1 VKAMSGLEEPVSW
14 LPLVQRMRCPQCG
27 AGVTREAAGVRCVNG
42 HHYPERHGYL
52 DFSVPGPSS
61 GSTEATLASF
71 GFEWTSFD
79 DIRAEDEAFASI
91 YFADLDLEAL
101 TGKVGLDAGC
111 GKGRFTRVLARHL
124 AATVA
129 LDGSVAV
136 EAAARNLADM
146 DNVVVVRSDLRDA
159 PFAPE
164 SFEFISSLGVLH
176 HLDDPRDGFRQLVRY
191 LAPGGQ
197 MLVYLYSRPK
207 GIEVRSVA
215 LSAAAVVR
223 RATVKIPHRTL
234 KTLSRPVAAA
244 LWLGFVRPGAW
255 GERRNVKA
263 LADLPMSTYRDKPFR
278 SLVLDTFDRLSAP
291 VEHRYVWSELEPWF
305 DEAGL
310 TVDAARDQTGWFV
323 VAHRG

>member
-1 VKAMSGLEEPVSW
+1 VDRPLDANPQSLRAAGASRVQPLVSQAARDRLAATLERNDEDKGQVKAMSGLEEPVSW

-215 LSAAAVVR
+215 LSARRGCALAGLR
-223 RATVKIPHRTL
+223 APGGMGRATKREGLGRPAHEYLPGQAFPI
-234 KTLSRPVAAA
+234 SRPRH
-244 LWLGFVRPGAW
+244 LRPA
-255 GERRNVKA
+255 ERTGRA
-263 LADLPMSTYRDKPFR
+263 
-278 SLVLDTFDRLSAP
+278 SLRL
-291 VEHRYVWSELEPWF
+291 V
-305 DEAGL
+305 
-310 TVDAARDQTGWFV
+310 
-323 VAHRG
+323 